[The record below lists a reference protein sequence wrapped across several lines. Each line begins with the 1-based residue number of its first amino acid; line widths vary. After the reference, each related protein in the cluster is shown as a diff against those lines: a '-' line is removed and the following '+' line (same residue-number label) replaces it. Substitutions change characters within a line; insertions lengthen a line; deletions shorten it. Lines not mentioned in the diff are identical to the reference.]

1 MAAIVT
7 NWAGN
12 LAFHASDVYRPASVE
27 ELRVLVA
34 RSPSVRAIGSGH
46 SFSDVVD
53 TRGALVSLDA
63 LPRTVE
69 LDGSTVRVG
78 GAVRYAELAP
88 RLHQAGFALRNLA
101 SLPHITVAGSVATA
115 THGSGDGNGNLATA
129 VRAMEL
135 VTAEGD
141 LVTLTADD
149 PRLSGAV
156 VGLGALGVAVSL
168 TLELVPAF
176 EVRQYVFEDLPLE
189 VLDDHVDE
197 VFGSGYSVSLFT
209 GWRRPVVDQ
218 VWVKRVSDEA
228 PDLFGARPADGPRH
242 PIPGASPEP
251 CTEQLGVPGPWHER
265 LPHFRPEF
273 TPSAGQEL
281 QSEFL
286 LPRRHTVAA
295 LRALHGIRAVL
306 APVLQI
312 SEIRTVA
319 ADDLWLSPAY
329 GQDVAGFHFTWIK
342 DVSRVLPVIETVTRA
357 LEPYEARP
365 HWGKLFTAVAP
376 YARMADFRELVGAF
390 DPQGKFAND
399 FLRRVM

>member
-12 LAFHASDVYRPASVE
+12 LAFHASDVHRPASVE
-27 ELRVLVA
+27 ELRVIVA
-34 RSPSVRAIGSGH
+34 RSPLVRALGSGH
-46 SFSDVVD
+46 SFSDAAD
-53 TRGALVSLDA
+53 TKGALVSLDA
-63 LPRTVE
+63 LPRTVD

-88 RLHQAGFALRNLA
+88 RLHRAGFALRNLA

-141 LVTLTADD
+141 LVSLAEGD

-156 VGLGALGVAVSL
+156 VGLGALGVVVSL
-168 TLELVPAF
+168 TLEVVPTF
-176 EVRQYVFEDLPLE
+176 EVRQHVFEELPLE
-189 VLDDHVDE
+189 VLDDHFDE

-209 GWRRPVVDQ
+209 RWRRPVIDQ
-218 VWVKRVSDEA
+218 VWVKRVSGGA
-228 PDLFGARPADGPRH
+228 PELFGARPADGPRH
-242 PIPGASPEP
+242 PIPGVSAEP
-251 CTEQLGVPGPWHER
+251 CTEQLGVAGPWHER
-265 LPHFRPEF
+265 LPHFRPGF
-273 TPSAGQEL
+273 TPSAGEEL

-286 LPRRHTVAA
+286 LPRGHAVAA
-295 LRALHGIRAVL
+295 LRALDGIRDTI
-306 APVLQI
+306 APVLQV
-312 SEIRTVA
+312 SEVRTVA

-329 GQDVAGFHFTWIK
+329 GQDVVAFHFTWIK
-342 DVSRVLPVIETVTRA
+342 DVPGVLPVIEAVTRA

-365 HWGKLFTAVAP
+365 HWGKLFTAVAS
-376 YARMADFRELVGAF
+376 YERMDDFRELVSAF
-390 DPQGKFAND
+390 DPQGKFSND
-399 FLRRVM
+399 FLCRIM